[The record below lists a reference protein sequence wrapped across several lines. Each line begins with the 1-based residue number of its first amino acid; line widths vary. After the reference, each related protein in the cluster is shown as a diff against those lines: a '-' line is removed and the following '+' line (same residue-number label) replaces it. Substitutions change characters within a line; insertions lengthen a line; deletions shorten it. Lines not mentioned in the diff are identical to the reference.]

1 MLRETKRELEKM
13 KCIKSYIDDALS
25 KAPKGKLKC
34 IINKGCFQYYCDKK
48 YLRKEQNSLAMAIA
62 HRDYYEKLSVKVDT
76 YIAALQKLLIIYEC
90 EELETVYRNL
100 SLGRKALIKPVIK
113 PIEDVI
119 KEFEAIECVGKGF
132 DEQDVTEYYTMKN
145 ERVRS
150 KSEKII
156 ADEFYMQQIPYH
168 YEMPLQLENRG
179 RIITIYP
186 DFTALNKRTGK
197 RWIIEHLGMMDK
209 EAYYESTMYKLDLYK
224 RNGWLQGKNLILLH
238 ESSTAPLNTMVV
250 KQYIEEYLC

>member
-1 MLRETKRELEKM
+1 MVRSLEKE
-13 KCIKSYIDDALS
+13 LQ
-25 KAPKGKLKC
+25 KLKAVQKEMQTVLKNSPEGYLKWKN
-34 IINKGCFQYYCDKK
+34 NKETFQYYLNGK
-48 YLRKEQNSLAMAIA
+48 YLRKEYRELAEKIA
-62 HRDYYEKLSVKVDT
+62 YRDYCK
-76 YIAALQKLLIIYEC
+76 ALQQPLNEEIKAMEILLKIC
-90 EELETVYRNL
+90 EKDSLVDVYRNL
-100 SLGRKALIKPVIK
+100 KAGRKALIKPVIK

-168 YEMPLQLENRG
+168 YEMPLLLENRG

-209 EAYYESTMYKLDLYK
+209 EAYYESTMYKLDLYE

-238 ESSTAPLNTMVV
+238 ESSAAPLNTMVV